1 MATQKSTARGH
12 FRNNAFQNLRT
23 DPAGSMKVQVKI
35 KGKKISSTVNNTVCG
50 IIPRVLGLLNHME
63 D

>member
-1 MATQKSTARGH
+1 MAAQKSTARGH
-12 FRNNAFQNLRT
+12 FRNNTFQNLRT
-23 DPAGSMKVQVKI
+23 DPAGSMKVQAKI
-35 KGKKISSTVNNTVCG
+35 NGKKIRSTVNNTVCG